1 MSLEFLLSEPQ
12 YSLRQSEKERHL
24 LPLLNDLTRHH
35 REASPAYARLLDA
48 VYPHAGG
55 AVSLDAVSHDA
66 VSLDQVPYVP
76 VGLFKTH
83 RLLSIPDDRIFKT
96 LTSSGT
102 TGQQVSRV
110 FLDAETA
117 RRQTVALSR
126 ILQHVL
132 GPDRLPMLVIDTSA
146 LLKNRNEFSARGAG
160 VLGMMNFGRHHVY
173 ALDAE
178 MNLDQEAVSKFLDRF
193 GSQPFLMFG
202 FTFMVW
208 KYFFERVRDLGFDLS
223 QGILIHSGGWKKL
236 ADQAVDNTTFKAR
249 LRESTGLQRI
259 YNFYG
264 MVEQVGSVY
273 MEGEDGLLYP
283 PNFADIVIRD
293 PRTWQPAPAG
303 EPGGIQV
310 LSALPWSYPG
320 HSILTEDLGVIHS
333 VDSGAGGRYGKA
345 FSVIGRVPRSEVRGC
360 SDTHQEVPAA

>member
-1 MSLEFLLSEPQ
+1 MSASATNLEFLFSEPQ
-12 YSLRQSEKERHL
+12 YSLRQSEKERYL

-35 REASPAYARLLDA
+35 RSASAPYARLLGA
-48 VYPHAGG
+48 VYPRAG
-55 AVSLDAVSHDA
+55 AAATLEE
-66 VSLDQVPYVP
+66 VPYLP

-83 RLLSIPDDRIFKT
+83 RLSSIPDDQIFKT

-110 FLDAETA
+110 YLDSETA
-117 RRQTVALSR
+117 QRQTLALSR

-132 GPDRLPMLVIDTSA
+132 GPDRLPMLMIDTSA
-146 LLKNRNEFSARGAG
+146 LLKNRQEFSARGAG

-173 ALDAE
+173 ALDE
-178 MNLDQEAVSKFLDRF
+178 DMHLNRDAVRDFLARF
-193 GSQPFLMFG
+193 GGAPFLMFG

-208 KYFFERVRDLGFDLS
+208 KYFFEPLRDLNADLS

-236 ADQAVDNTTFKAR
+236 ADQAVDNATFKAR
-249 LRESTGLQRI
+249 LRESTGLHRI

-293 PRTWQPAPAG
+293 PRTWESAPVGQPG
-303 EPGGIQV
+303 LIQV
-310 LSALPWSYPG
+310 LSALPLSYPG
-320 HSILTEDLGVIHS
+320 HSILTEDLGVVHS
-333 VDSGAGGRYGKA
+333 VDSGAGGRFGKA
-345 FSVIGRVPRSEVRGC
+345 FSVIGRVPRSEIRGC
-360 SDTHQEVPAA
+360 SDTHQESGVKESSAA